1 VADALSHLGVR
12 HVDMPFKRERIWK
25 LIHQGHRRAK

>member
-1 VADALSHLGVR
+1 VR

-25 LIHQGHRRAK
+25 LIQQGTTQQGSRRAK